1 VGDPGAEMHFQGVAL
16 TRGNDTVTPEDE
28 ATAIHLVNEIK
39 KLATMSRSSSC
50 ACGSRM
56 GRAAVAGSASEEI
69 MGLGGCGCQEGAV
82 VIYYM
87 YMYMYRPVHYV
98 QLYR

>member
-1 VGDPGAEMHFQGVAL
+1 
-16 TRGNDTVTPEDE
+16 
-28 ATAIHLVNEIK
+28 
-39 KLATMSRSSSC
+39 
-50 ACGSRM
+50 M
-56 GRAAVAGSASEEI
+56 GRAAVAGSASEDI

-87 YMYMYRPVHYV
+87 YMYTTAVCTAVVIKYSCTDGV